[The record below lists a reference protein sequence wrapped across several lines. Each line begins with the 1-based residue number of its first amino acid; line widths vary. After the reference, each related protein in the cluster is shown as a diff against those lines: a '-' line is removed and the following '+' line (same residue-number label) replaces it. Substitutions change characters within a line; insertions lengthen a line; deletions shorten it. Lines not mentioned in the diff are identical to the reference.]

1 MLDTRHKLC
10 TFILKNPP
18 GEIFRQAEI
27 KVQLPLDIKGT
38 RADFTFFNY
47 YSSPITESTDSGS
60 ASVKKEK
67 EKKNRKKDKE
77 NGSGSGEA
85 GNQDNFDAP
94 QAVVSFPRYPVQ
106 DHSAL
111 CLLYEQMWSFTQPDS
126 KSGTC
131 CYLLT
136 VGTLRNVKLSCV
148 C

>member
-18 GEIFRQAEI
+18 GEIFRRAEI

-38 RADFTFFNY
+38 RADFTFLNY

-94 QAVVSFPRYPVQ
+94 QAVVSFPR
-106 DHSAL
+106 
-111 CLLYEQMWSFTQPDS
+111 
-126 KSGTC
+126 
-131 CYLLT
+131 
-136 VGTLRNVKLSCV
+136 
-148 C
+148 

>member
-18 GEIFRQAEI
+18 GETLSVLLLLLNADRSSSGCNNNYCPTAES
-27 KVQLPLDIKGT
+27 
-38 RADFTFFNY
+38 N
-47 YSSPITESTDSGS
+47 ESGS

-85 GNQDNFDAP
+85 GNHDNFDAP
-94 QAVVSFPRYPVQ
+94 QAVV
-106 DHSAL
+106 
-111 CLLYEQMWSFTQPDS
+111 
-126 KSGTC
+126 G
-131 CYLLT
+131 YLTPTGFSLPQ
-136 VGTLRNVKLSCV
+136 GRALSCSSSLILTTGHFTPN